1 MIFLTSCGKTKY
13 IYKTEIKEI
22 EVPKLIPV
30 DSKLTEPLI
39 IPYWQSQDKPKYIDL
54 KHLFIETRGVAQQC
68 NVRLLEIRKS
78 QTQTN
83 QKNYAK

>member
-1 MIFLTSCGKTKY
+1 MIFLTSCAKKSPIFKTDVVEK
-13 IYKTEIKEI
+13 

-54 KHLFIETRGVAQQC
+54 KHLFIETRGAAQQC